1 MKFEV
6 HLKNKICFGKVQKA
20 KVCIKFYLSEILLSF
35 NFFPVCLKVK
45 YSGVSP
51 HGTLCLL
58 LNFREK
64 FESVFLCLCL
74 CVINKFFKDLIKTS
88 NSNSSHQRPPKE
100 FGIYAK
106 KSFKL
111 TAESTPTEIN
121 YNNVIRLLRKL
132 IR

>member
-1 MKFEV
+1 MGKSRNQRYALNFIFQKFCYR
-6 HLKNKICFGKVQKA
+6 LI
-20 KVCIKFYLSEILLSF
+20 
-35 NFFPVCLKVK
+35 FFPVCLKVK

-74 CVINKFFKDLIKTS
+74 CVINKFSKDLIKTS